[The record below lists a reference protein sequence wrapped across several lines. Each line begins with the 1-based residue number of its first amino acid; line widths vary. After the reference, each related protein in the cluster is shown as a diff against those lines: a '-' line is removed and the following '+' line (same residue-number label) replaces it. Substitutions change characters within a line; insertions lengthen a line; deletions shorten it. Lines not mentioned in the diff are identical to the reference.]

1 MNAVATVLVD
11 GLLACQTFGVSHW
24 YSLWVIEVDAAFSTS
39 GAADQIYP
47 RDGRADEGEGERM
60 ISKVLRWVGWTI
72 LALAVMFAAN
82 LGYAFWEYVY
92 VTCGNGT
99 IPC

>member
-1 MNAVATVLVD
+1 
-11 GLLACQTFGVSHW
+11 
-24 YSLWVIEVDAAFSTS
+24 
-39 GAADQIYP
+39 
-47 RDGRADEGEGERM
+47 M